1 MNDEE
6 IKILELKVKDSIAL
20 RQLLT
25 QTLVILIGGVIG
37 LFFID
42 AGEYKFIF
50 IFLGIAYAI
59 VLARNLYTAIKQIN
73 NFLYKKGRN

>member
-6 IKILELKVKDSIAL
+6 VKILELKVKDSIAL

-37 LFFID
+37 LFFI
-42 AGEYKFIF
+42 ENNKNTFIWIF
-50 IFLGIAYAI
+50 IGMIYIVVLGK
-59 VLARNLYTAIKQIN
+59 NLYVAINRVNKL
-73 NFLYKKGRN
+73 LYKKRRD